1 MARDQEP
8 VSDEAIEA
16 LQEEM
21 AEQQTEIRD
30 ALAEDLGGEPEDYS
44 AERYFQNLDSDRTG
58 EAVPDGGD

>member
-8 VSDEAIEA
+8 VTDDDIEA

-21 AEQQTEIRD
+21 AEQQAEIRE

-44 AERYFQNLDSDRTG
+44 AERYFQRLDSDDAG
-58 EAVPDGGD
+58 EAVTDGGD